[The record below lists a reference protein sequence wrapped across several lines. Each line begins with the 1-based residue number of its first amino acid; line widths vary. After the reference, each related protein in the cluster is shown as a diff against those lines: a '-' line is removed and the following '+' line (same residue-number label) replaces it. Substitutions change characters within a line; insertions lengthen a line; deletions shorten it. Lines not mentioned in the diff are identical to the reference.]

1 MGQPF
6 VVMAQASLSSDM
18 PVCQD
23 KEMCEGRRPTV
34 FFLSHKHFDKTRLR
48 KIIEFAV
55 DFFLNYYYYF
65 KGTLLTLITFDFPKS

>member
-23 KEMCEGRRPTV
+23 KETHEGKRPTV
-34 FFLSHKHFDKTRLR
+34 FFLSHKHFGKKCLR
-48 KIIEFAV
+48 KIIDFAA
-55 DFFLNYYYYF
+55 DF
-65 KGTLLTLITFDFPKS
+65 